1 MTIRC
6 GEESKAHFVWPRNSV
21 HHKSRLPRS
30 YVFLMPH
37 TFFPPF
43 LSKNRNPNNKTG
55 GGAPGSARPRVSCRA
70 CGDGSAVRRVP
81 LPHVFRFLAA
91 ELAAMNIKTV
101 LTLTE

>member
-1 MTIRC
+1 M
-6 GEESKAHFVWPRNSV
+6 
-21 HHKSRLPRS
+21 
-30 YVFLMPH
+30 
-37 TFFPPF
+37 
-43 LSKNRNPNNKTG
+43 G
-55 GGAPGSARPRVSCRA
+55 GRPRVSCRA

>member
-1 MTIRC
+1 MTSRC
-6 GEESKAHFVWPRNSV
+6 GEAKGAHFVWPRTRV
-21 HHKSRLPRS
+21 HLKSRLPRS

-37 TFFPPF
+37 IFF
-43 LSKNRNPNNKTG
+43 LSENLETRILKKTG
-55 GGAPGSARPRVSCRA
+55 GGAPAGGRPRVSCRA